1 VTEPDLSAGWRP
13 IGELTADR
21 PADPQ
26 PEPAADTTPWTR
38 RAAAA
43 GHWMRDSG
51 LGITGFIL
59 VLAVAIAGWSAS
71 FIGLHTFGVG
81 HMSLSHRA
89 AWLVPAT
96 LDGAPAGLSLVV
108 FRASIHGRNATL
120 WRLLIVAFTGLS
132 SWVNYE
138 HITDPTGR
146 WVASVMPP
154 AAVILFEGLMSE
166 ARAAAK
172 RRAGGTVRPRFHP
185 LRWAFDWSGTWGLV
199 RNYVL
204 GSELPS
210 EFRTEPTAQDP
221 EPETVPEPVRPVRT
235 ICFGSLNL
243 MLLNP
248 VEDPNQEPEKQ
259 KVPELD
265 QPNQEPRTPRTPN
278 LGDRAAKRT
287 QQVQQVL
294 NLITELGYDAVTLP
308 VVQNRTGMSKTTA
321 YHRLTEARAKWNE
334 DAA

>member
-1 VTEPDLSAGWRP
+1 MNEPDLSTGQWRD
-13 IGELTADR
+13 ISTVLTEQ
-21 PADPQ
+21 PAT
-26 PEPAADTTPWTR
+26 ATSNTPWTH

-51 LGITGFIL
+51 LGITGFLI
-59 VLAVAIAGWSAS
+59 VLAVALAGWSAS
-71 FIGLHTFGVG
+71 FIGLHTFGLG
-81 HMSLSHRA
+81 HMSLSNRA

-172 RRAGGTVRPRFHP
+172 RRAGGTARPRFHP
-185 LRWAFDWSGTWGLV
+185 LRWVFDRSGTWDLV

-204 GSELPS
+204 GSELPG
-210 EFRTEPTAQDP
+210 EFRTELQAPDAEPREVP
-221 EPETVPEPVRPVRT
+221 EPVPPLPTICSGSLNLALPEPVQAPKQVPEQPTVPEPDKP
-235 ICFGSLNL
+235 
-243 MLLNP
+243 NP
-248 VEDPNQEPEKQ
+248 
-259 KVPELD
+259 
-265 QPNQEPRTPRTPN
+265 EPRTSRTAN

-287 QQVQQVL
+287 EQLKQVL
-294 NLITELGYDAVTLP
+294 NLFRELGYDAVTLS
-308 VVQNRTGMSKTTA
+308 VVQERTGMSKTTA
-321 YHRLTEARAKWNE
+321 HHRLKEARIQWNQ
-334 DAA
+334 AAA